1 MEFLKESSSI
11 DNTKFKI
18 YNAWKNIKIY
28 YITEQAQK
36 VFFNVYRS
44 IQLLQIVLKVWSK
57 WLKKL
62 A

>member
-18 YNAWKNIKIY
+18 YNAWKKIKIY